1 MAWPQTSN
9 PAIQNISIKQRPKS
23 TSSTATSTWIK
34 PPELAH
40 VAFKSQG
47 SVRRAAPLE
56 GSGGGLEHSKGA
68 AAEGVGRAG
77 GGRQTSGGGRQSEAG
92 GAVGKSEGG
101 PQTLHNAQM
110 FYRSS
115 FLFDFSTRFKVNLKR
130 TYSSSLIGQ
139 L

>member
-1 MAWPQTSN
+1 MARTPKPQQS
-9 PAIQNISIKQRPKS
+9 A
-23 TSSTATSTWIK
+23 SSPATSTWIK

-47 SVRRAAPLE
+47 SVRQTAPLE
-56 GSGGGLEHSKGA
+56 GSGGGLEHSGGA
-68 AAEGVGRAG
+68 LAG
-77 GGRQTSGGGRQSEAG
+77 GGSRSGGGRTGGGRQSEAG

-115 FLFDFSTRFKVNLKR
+115 FLFDFST
-130 TYSSSLIGQ
+130 
-139 L
+139 